1 MIFEVISDGFPG
13 WDSEDL
19 ENFFKEVGEIQLIH
33 CVKNLTII
41 IYYRYYDAFIA
52 IEFFKNPQN
61 FKDESYKDKFRI
73 KWINVD
79 KDLTEF
85 PKHIVDSVMVIK
97 RDTINYTQYCAQLE
111 LEKLSISNS
120 NSGTPINT
128 SNSYY
133 SYYQNSN
140 ARQPQTGNYG
150 NSSSTTSKY
159 PTKKEEYLFMS
170 PMQGYSGCHSQSS
183 TPTPITGWHQSYIN
197 GSSNGYGNT
206 SNMGGQMG
214 SNQTKVKNYSKE
226 NYENK
231 SISNFATPNNGKVY
245 YQVEDDGKGTSGK
258 YTCRFEILIEN
269 DKDFQ
274 VARKLIGSKGCNMK
288 RIVEN
293 CSGLNEYS
301 DVKLRLRGRGSG
313 YKEGPY
319 NRESDDP
326 LHLCISSRNQE
337 KYLQACQ
344 LVQDLIATV
353 FEEYKKYCAK
363 QNKTPVPKLA
373 LKKEE
378 GLPIKRQYPIG
389 TTDN

>member
-73 KWINVD
+73 KWINVE

-85 PKHIVDSVMVIK
+85 PKHIIDNVKDIK
-97 RDTINYTQYCAQLE
+97 RNTINYTTFCAQLE
-111 LEKLSISNS
+111 KLSVSNS
-120 NSGTPINT
+120 NIGTPINT
-128 SNSYY
+128 NNSNY

-140 ARQPQTGNYG
+140 SRQSQTCNYG
-150 NSSSTTSKY
+150 NSSNTSTKFA
-159 PTKKEEYLFMS
+159 TKKEDYLFMS
-170 PMQGYSGCHSQSS
+170 PMQGYLGAGNSQNS
-183 TPTPITGWHQSYIN
+183 TPTPITAWHQPYVN
-197 GSSNGYGNT
+197 GGTNGYG
-206 SNMGGQMG
+206 SNYNISGQFS
-214 SNQTKVKNYSKE
+214 SNQLKGKNNSKE
-226 NYENK
+226 SYEAK
-231 SISNFATPNNGKVY
+231 SISNFSTPNSGKIY
-245 YQVEDDGKGTSGK
+245 YQNEDDGKGTSGK

-293 CSGLNEYS
+293 CSGPNEYS
-301 DVKLRLRGRGSG
+301 DVKLRLRGKGSG

-353 FEEYKKYCAK
+353 FEEYKKFCAK
-363 QNKTPVPKLA
+363 QNKTPVSKLA

-378 GLPIKRQYPIG
+378 GLPIKRQYPLG
-389 TTDN
+389 STDN